1 MRLFITSLLLS
12 ILFHSCDS
20 KILRPQPKIEIV
32 ESAFCEYEGLLD
44 LGVKVQAKF
53 HNFGASGS
61 SELIFKV
68 FTGYKKRAVIKNGE
82 ESEEFS
88 YDHVYE
94 HSRIVFLEK
103 DETKSFHH
111 IFKEITILDNNISCA
126 VIVSPK

>member
-1 MRLFITSLLLS
+1 MRLFITSLLVS

-32 ESAFCEYEGLLD
+32 ESAFCDYEGLLD

-61 SELIFKV
+61 SELIFKI

-82 ESEEFS
+82 ESEEIT

-126 VIVSPK
+126 VTVSPK